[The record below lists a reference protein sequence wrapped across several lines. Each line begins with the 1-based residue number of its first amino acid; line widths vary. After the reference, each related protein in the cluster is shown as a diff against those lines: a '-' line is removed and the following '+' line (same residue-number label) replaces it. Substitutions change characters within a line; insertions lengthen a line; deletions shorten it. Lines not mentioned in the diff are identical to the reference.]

1 MSSRRATF
9 EVQVLV
15 AKNWTVKNLYDEEE
29 AAKAIADQ
37 ELKSGRVEGVR
48 ILRLWKRADGE
59 HAEKLVFEKMGVV
72 KPLRDVRIV
81 PIETAPPCA
90 AEEDFL
96 GPESLATMGRLFRK
110 YLDETCLTPTEV
122 LHVYR
127 EYKRIWDTEGIVMGG
142 VDRVAL
148 VQTRDTEI
156 PPKTRSEEIYRAIE
170 GIGARARRA
179 ERRRSLPRR
188 LHAGFG
194 PVLAEETLRDPF
206 DGRFSATVVLAR
218 DLAECRDWP
227 SKLDRL
233 GELVEAETDPA
244 ALAILDGVAAQIF
257 ASNVVMQDAL
267 GPKPHLAAA
276 LDALAGVVEGGVP
289 AFDPGLPRREVFAAG
304 LKAKTLPLLHATLLD
319 RFIKML
325 AGPGELSRH
334 DGSQEDTR
342 FRNIANRLT
351 TANGVAR
358 GETVALALLDR
369 AGTYVVEGGVTGRKR
384 ALDRLLMSLEGP
396 ARRIAM
402 LRALD
407 MQLKREPEVRVAAF
421 DALRALVGALD
432 GIAPLTADGRD
443 PLAPLLAASNLSRW
457 IVAQFPQ
464 KAAQPLAEQLDALS
478 ARYLVENRVIERM
491 DRAELPLAARATWL
505 LNFLLSGTL
514 TEGKATALARDRICD
529 HLKRPDFVEA
539 FAEGSIDVSDRDRR
553 LREFYALMTKAG
565 FSANA

>member
-29 AAKAIADQ
+29 AAKTIAEQ

-72 KPLRDVRIV
+72 KPMRDVRIV
-81 PIETAPPCA
+81 PIETASPCA

-148 VQTRDTEI
+148 VQTRSTEI
-156 PPKTRSEEIYRAIE
+156 SPKTRAEEIYRAVE

-188 LHAGFG
+188 LAGPLG
-194 PVLAEETLRDPF
+194 QLLAEETLRDPF

-227 SKLDRL
+227 AKLDRL
-233 GELVEAETDPA
+233 GELIAAETDA
-244 ALAILDGVAAQIF
+244 EALAILDGVAAQVF
-257 ASNVVMQDAL
+257 ASQAVMQDAL

-276 LDALAGVVEGGVP
+276 LDALAGVVEGGAP
-289 AFDPGLPRREVFAAG
+289 TFDAGLPRRDVFTAG

-334 DGSQEDTR
+334 DGSQEDSR
-342 FRNIANRLT
+342 FRAIANRL
-351 TANGVAR
+351 VAATGIAG
-358 GETVALALLDR
+358 GEAVALALLDR

-384 ALDRLLMSLEGP
+384 ALDRLLMALEGP
-396 ARRIAM
+396 ARRISM

-407 MQLKREPEVRVAAF
+407 GQLKREPEVRVAAF
-421 DALRALVGALD
+421 ETLRTLLGALEAVSHL
-432 GIAPLTADGRD
+432 APGSRD
-443 PLAPLLAASNLSRW
+443 PLAPLLAAANLSRW
-457 IVAQFPQ
+457 ISAQFPP
-464 KAAQPLAEQLDALS
+464 KAAQPLADRLDELS
-478 ARYLVENRVIERM
+478 AAYLVENRVIERM
-491 DRAELPLAARATWL
+491 DRADQPLAARATWL
-505 LNFLLSGTL
+505 INFLLSGTL
-514 TEGKATALARDRICD
+514 TQGKATALARERICD

-539 FAEGSIDVSDRDRR
+539 FSAGSSDISERDRR